1 MDAPADAYGTD
12 RPEVRISDPGEVVAA
27 LPHLLGFHPRESVVL
42 VGLGGPTGGR
52 VGLTVRG
59 DLPPAGAAG
68 AAARQLVASL
78 RSDAPTAA
86 LLVVV
91 SDDPDDLDPR
101 GGDEGA
107 DGALVSGTQLP
118 HRPLVH
124 ELLLVLSAAD
134 LPVRDVLLV
143 RRGRWW
149 SYDCPYPCC
158 APAAGT
164 PLPDGVSELAVA
176 AVATGQVVAADR
188 AALSAR
194 IAAPPGARGGMRAAC
209 TRAAARRTARLGAV
223 GPAVLTDE
231 SWAALVRAVARCRPG
246 PGGGGPLEDH
256 EVADLLW
263 ALRDPQVRDSAL
275 QLALGADAAAAE
287 TLWTECTRRAPAPLD
302 AAPATL
308 LAVSVWLRGD
318 GAMANVALDRAM
330 DSDPDLALA
339 RLLSQGLA
347 ACLPP
352 RELRA
357 LLEQAAGAG
366 GPARRPA

>member
-1 MDAPADAYGTD
+1 MDAPPDAHGTD
-12 RPEVRISDPGEVVAA
+12 HPEVRISDPGEVVAA

-59 DLPPAGAAG
+59 DLPSTGATG
-68 AAARQLVASL
+68 TAARQLVASL

-91 SDDPDDLDPR
+91 SDDPDDFDP
-101 GGDEGA
+101 GAGDEETG
-107 DGALVSGTQLP
+107 GLVLGTQLP

-124 ELLLVLSAAD
+124 ELLLALSAAD

-158 APAAGT
+158 APGAGT
-164 PLPDGVSELAVA
+164 PLPGGVSELAVA
-176 AVATGQVVAADR
+176 AVATGQVVATDR

-209 TRAAARRTARLGAV
+209 ARVAARRTARRRVV
-223 GPAVLTDE
+223 GPEVLADE

-246 PGGGGPLEDH
+246 PGGDGPLEDH

-275 QLALGADAAAAE
+275 QLALGADATAAE

-302 AAPATL
+302 AVPATL

-330 DSDPDLALA
+330 SSDPDLALA

-357 LLEQAAGAG
+357 LLEQAADAG
-366 GPARRPA
+366 DPARRPA